1 MQEEDEPPRGS
12 SPPEKKGGEKE
23 ARPAP
28 VWRADLG
35 PRPLAALLPRLTRP
49 VFKRRSPAA
58 AHLITD
64 WPEIVGPALAAQS
77 MPLRLVGGTLTLRCA
92 DPMAMELQH
101 MAPQLVARI
110 NTVLGQRLVERLR
123 FVQGSMPAPAPKAR
137 CPAPVAL
144 PARVGE
150 ALDSVPDPELR
161 AALARLGQGVYRR
174 RG

>member
-12 SPPEKKGGEKE
+12 SPPAKKAGEE

-92 DPMAMELQH
+92 GPMAMELQH